1 MHIILVKLR
10 IVIVFKKIVKQLN
23 TEKICVNDNLVSSPF
38 ERIKNSVQK
47 NILKS
52 MSEHALNLYQK
63 KTDIK
68 TFTKLALSDP
78 QDLSHNRLAKETGLD
93 EYDILFDLSN
103 NEEFLK
109 DLGL

>member
-1 MHIILVKLR
+1 M
-10 IVIVFKKIVKQLN
+10 FKKLASQLN
-23 TEKICVNDNLVSSPF
+23 TKKMQKDEFCSSSPF
-38 ERIKNSVQK
+38 EQLKNSAQ
-47 NILKS
+47 NMILKNLS
-52 MSEHALNLYQK
+52 NHALNLYQR

-68 TFTKLALSDP
+68 NFTKLALSNPEDI
-78 QDLSHNRLAKETGLD
+78 SHDEIVKNKELD

>member
-1 MHIILVKLR
+1 M
-10 IVIVFKKIVKQLN
+10 FKKLASQLIS
-23 TEKICVNDNLVSSPF
+23 KKANDIQDLPVSSPF
-38 ERIKNSVQK
+38 ENIKISAQKTFLNSLSK
-47 NILKS
+47 
-52 MSEHALNLYQK
+52 HALNLYQK

-68 TFTKLALSDP
+68 NFTKLALSDP
-78 QDLSHNRLAKETGLD
+78 EDLSHNNIVKNQQLD